1 MTSSSQADSRDW
13 AEVQRLL
20 DELVDLQPAERV
32 AELDRRE
39 PSPAIAKRV
48 RELLSALDESP
59 DYLEA
64 RSAPLPASATPVASL
79 AEGTQ
84 IGLWRIERLL
94 GRGGMGE
101 VYLAKR
107 ADDAF
112 EQRVAIK
119 LVGAHAVAHIGRFHE
134 ERRILASLEHP
145 GIARLL
151 DGGVAADGR
160 PYMAMEYVDGLDIAA
175 WCREHALDLNARLQ
189 LFGQICEAVR
199 YAHSLLVVHRDLKP
213 HNILVTRQGQAKLLD
228 FGIARLIDVAN
239 PDAATDAATRTQQ
252 LLTPEY
258 ASPEQLEGAPVSLAT
273 DVYAL
278 GLLLF
283 ELLTGRSPWRQTDSA
298 VPTMIRRILE
308 GDPLAPSRIAPLPPD
323 ASAKSPPLPI
333 EASRLRGDLDA
344 ITLKA
349 LRREPQQRYETAA
362 LLWADVQRYLRGE
375 PVLARAATPRYL
387 LSRFVRRH
395 RALVGAA
402 AIVLVTSLV
411 GVAGIALQAR
421 ETAIERD
428 NAQRQVARLQAVQ
441 DYLQLM
447 FRTASQQQ
455 SGDQPLTAKS
465 VLDRSAAELM
475 ERFDGDPTL
484 RANMLFLLGQLYV
497 SLSDY
502 PGALPLLQRYESL
515 PEIRADAAHHADVL
529 RELATTQLRLG
540 QFDAARASLTAAQA
554 IWAAGPTAAWEKLSS
569 SRSIEVELAYQL
581 NQPEAAIASLRQAL
595 SERDRHLPE
604 GDDITLEMLNSLAAI
619 LANVAQL
626 DEARSTADRAWS
638 MMEKRDQ
645 MRTPQALTLMN
656 TRATVAALQKRSDD
670 AIALY
675 KEAIDLRRALYG
687 PSASLA
693 TLELN
698 IARALLKVQR
708 GAEAVPWLVEAEPMA
723 VQYTGE
729 DSMVTLGT
737 RQAHADALVQIGRA
751 SQAEPIQIATLK
763 TIERLKGARSLEYM
777 RGLIGNVEL
786 RIAQHRFDEA
796 DRVLKDIE
804 SRVIEL
810 GPAAQINASRL
821 VELRE
826 LVNAKRSPYPDA
838 PTTP

>member
-1 MTSSSQADSRDW
+1 MTSSSSAGSSADSNDW
-13 AEVQRLL
+13 TEVQRLL
-20 DELVDLQPAERV
+20 ADLVDLEPAARE
-32 AELDRRE
+32 AELDRRK
-39 PSPAIAKRV
+39 PNPAVAKRV
-48 RELLSALDESP
+48 HELLSALDESP

-64 RSAPLPASATPVASL
+64 RSAPSTESAPSPSL
-79 AEGTQ
+79 NEGTL
-84 IGLWRIERLL
+84 IGIWRIERLL

-101 VYLAKR
+101 VYLASR
-107 ADDAF
+107 ADGAF
-112 EQRVAIK
+112 EQRAAIK

-175 WCREHALDLNARLQ
+175 WGREHALDLTARLQ

-213 HNILVTRQGQAKLLD
+213 HNILVTKDGQVKLLD
-228 FGIARLIDVAN
+228 FGIARLIRVNEENEAVGTH
-239 PDAATDAATRTQQ
+239 P
-252 LLTPEY
+252 LLTPDY
-258 ASPEQLEGAPVSLAT
+258 AAPEQLEGRAVSLAT
-273 DVYAL
+273 DVYGL
-278 GLLLF
+278 GLILF
-283 ELLTGRSPWRQTDSA
+283 ELLTGVTPWRHSHSN
-298 VPTMIRRILE
+298 VPTLIRRILD
-308 GDPLAPSRIAPLPPD
+308 GDIPPPSRVASQNEAPPVQARL
-323 ASAKSPPLPI
+323 
-333 EASRLRGDLDA
+333 LRGDLDA
-344 ITLKA
+344 ILLKA
-349 LRREPQQRYETAA
+349 LRRDPQQRYETAA
-362 LLWADVQRYLRGE
+362 LLWTDVQRHLRGE

-395 RALVGAA
+395 RVLVGAA
-402 AIVLVTSLV
+402 TIVFVTLLV
-411 GVAGIALQAR
+411 GVMGIVLQAR

-455 SGDQPLTAKS
+455 PGDQPLTAKS
-465 VLDRSAAELM
+465 VLDRSAAQLM

-484 RANMLFLLGQLYV
+484 RINMLFLLGQLYV

-540 QFDAARASLTAAQA
+540 QFDAAKASLAAAQA
-554 IWAAGPTAAWEKLSS
+554 IWTSEATASWDKLSS
-569 SRSIEVELAYQL
+569 SRAIEVELAYQL

-595 SERDRHLPE
+595 NERDRHLPE
-604 GDDITLEMLNSLAAI
+604 GDDTTLELLNSLAAI

-626 DEARSTADRAWS
+626 DEARSAADRAWS
-638 MMEKRDQ
+638 MMEQRDQ
-645 MRTPQALTLMN
+645 TRTPGALTLMN

-670 AIALY
+670 AISLY
-675 KEAIDLRRALYG
+675 QEAIDLRRSLYG

-708 GAEAVPWLVEAEPMA
+708 GAEALPWLVEAEPMA

-737 RQAHADALVQIGRA
+737 RQARADALVQIGRA
-751 SQAEPIQIATLK
+751 SEAEPIQLATLK
-763 TIERLKGARSLEYM
+763 AITRIKGDRSLEYM
-777 RGLIGNVEL
+777 RGLIGSVEL
-786 RIAQHRFDEA
+786 RLAQHRFDEA

-804 SRVIEL
+804 SRVLEL
-810 GPAAQINASRL
+810 GPAAQINALRL
-821 VELRE
+821 AELRE
-826 LVNAKRSPYPDA
+826 MVNARRSPYPA
-838 PTTP
+838 P